1 MIRHVMVAAITICC
15 GEATAAIT
23 LYSQAPNF
31 LAFGGATSVVPLPI
45 TADDFRPADAW
56 KVSAATLQG
65 AWRNGDETIA
75 PGTTTRDSR
84 IRFYEDVGGLPSDP
98 PVEDFSVLATLSNPQ
113 SHPDGFTAYDIAM
126 IFPTSLSFAPGVN
139 YWFAAI
145 DEGPGRSGSDGFF
158 WSSSADGD
166 ADLAQKGDTGWQL
179 FQENLGY
186 SLIGTIVPEP
196 SGSFLAL
203 MAGLLSFAWRQPFG
217 LR

>member
-23 LYSQAPNF
+23 LYSQTPNF

-56 KVSAATLQG
+56 KVSAATLEG
-65 AWRNGDETIA
+65 ACRNGDETIA
-75 PGTTTRDSR
+75 PGTTTRDFR

-126 IFPTSLSFAPGVN
+126 IFPTSLSLRTGVN

-166 ADLAQKGDTGWQL
+166 ADLRKRAMLAGNY
-179 FQENLGY
+179 FRRI
-186 SLIGTIVPEP
+186 SGT
-196 SGSFLAL
+196 
-203 MAGLLSFAWRQPFG
+203 R
-217 LR
+217 